1 LSCVSQSQMEPPLS
15 PFVPSASFPCPCGL
29 TREELSTNRLV
40 GPGGICTAFY
50 LDQIGRICG
59 YPLGAHLHSH
69 APGEN
74 LIVKYNLLFLTKLY

>member
-1 LSCVSQSQMEPPLS
+1 MEPPLS

-29 TREELSTNRLV
+29 TYEYLV
-40 GPGGICTAFY
+40 SKDRVDDEDKCKAKWA
-50 LDQIGRICG
+50 DQSDRICR

-74 LIVKYNLLFLTKLY
+74 LIVKYNLLFLTRLY